1 MGTIQINRDRGDLEA
16 LSQKLNDSFIDKD
29 KFVKFIEFIEATA
42 KDTGN
47 SIDLSNISEKN
58 NIQNFKIILGGSY
71 PAEANFIAQLEN
83 SPYLVR
89 LTNINMNKTFDSVS
103 KTGYLK
109 TTLDIQVQLP

>member
-47 SIDLSNISEKN
+47 SIDLSNISEK
-58 NIQNFKIILGGSY
+58 IIY
-71 PAEANFIAQLEN
+71 RI
-83 SPYLVR
+83 
-89 LTNINMNKTFDSVS
+89 
-103 KTGYLK
+103 LK
-109 TTLDIQVQLP
+109 

>member
-47 SIDLSNISEKN
+47 SIDLSNISEKIIYRILN
-58 NIQNFKIILGGSY
+58 NSRRFY